1 MINNN
6 PELSLEKKIYFCDY
20 NRLLSNVAKEFNSS
34 FAAIASPTLS
44 KQETVTNLYQ
54 SINEGIAIS
63 QLRPSFPWRRFIE
76 FLPRV
81 LLKFAQIV
89 YASVRFRVHSIPEGA
104 VVFRTWLVP
113 RGLAGSAL
121 FDDYFRQ
128 LPEDLAVHEKV
139 VVSFT
144 PTDMGLLN
152 HFGRVRRD
160 DCQIVSYGLLSL
172 LDVLKLFWDYVS
184 TALLKTQQKYILDG
198 SDVTAY
204 INQSFLLDYLG
215 LRSFEAYAEKYKCQ
229 KLIQHNIKAFVYVFE
244 NQSWEK
250 ACCATLRGHGIR
262 LIGYQSS
269 GFSPI
274 FLNFFPTEG
283 DARQHPMPD
292 ILLTVGDYFRKYLLE
307 HGHYSIPVELF
318 AALRFS
324 YPTEGNRY
332 AVLPPNLQ
340 ILGRILYAFP
350 VHIEQYADTIND
362 LIHVFRDSGIAVELK
377 LHPLYRLNDVK
388 GLTTLPDN
396 FRIVTDVAMDSLRDT
411 YDCVLFNDNSFGI
424 EALLK
429 GVKSYQYSRDGSFAD
444 DRFMYFKLWQV
455 NYQLAD
461 LHRLKNSIQSCSYD
475 KEFDLETVTDY
486 VNGMYRPYTRD
497 AFDRFRELLNS
508 DYSDRVPN
516 NLS

>member
-1 MINNN
+1 MISFNQVV
-6 PELSLEKKIYFCDY
+6 SVVF
-20 NRLLSNVAKEFNSS
+20 KEFDCN
-34 FAAIASPTLS
+34 FAALASPTLS
-44 KQETVTNLYQ
+44 KQETVTALHQ
-54 SINEGIAIS
+54 SIREYIRRGISA
-63 QLRPSFPWRRFIE
+63 PPFPWRRLFEFI
-76 FLPRV
+76 PRV
-81 LLKFAQIV
+81 LLMFARV
-89 YASVRFRVHSIPEGA
+89 AYASVRFRVHSIPEGA

-113 RGLAGSAL
+113 RSLAGSAL
-121 FDDYFRQ
+121 ADDYFRQ
-128 LPEDLAVHEKV
+128 LPEDLAAHEKV

-144 PTDMGLLN
+144 STDMGLLN
-152 HFGRVRRD
+152 HFGRVRRGD
-160 DCQIVSYGLLSL
+160 YQIVSYGLLSL
-172 LDVLKLFWDYVS
+172 LDVLKVFWDYVS
-184 TALLKTQQKYILDG
+184 TALIKTQQKYILDG

-204 INQSFLLDYLG
+204 INHSLLLDYLG

-229 KLIQHNIKAFVYVFE
+229 KLIKHNIKAFVYVFE

-274 FLNFFPTEG
+274 FLNFFPTEQ

-292 ILLTVGDYFRKYLLE
+292 ILLTVGDYFCRYLLE
-307 HGHYSIPVELF
+307 HGHYSIPVESF

-324 YPTEGNRY
+324 YPTDGNRY
-332 AVLPPNLQ
+332 AVLPPNPQ

-350 VHIEQYADTIND
+350 VHIEQYTDIIID
-362 LIHVFRDSGIAVELK
+362 LIQVFRDSGVEVELK
-377 LHPLYRLNDVK
+377 LHPLYRLSDVR
-388 GLTTLPDN
+388 GIFRLPDN

-444 DRFMYFKLWQV
+444 DRFMYFDLWQV

-461 LHRLKNSIQSCSYD
+461 LQRLKYSIQSRSYD
-475 KEFDLETVTDY
+475 KDFELEAVADY
-486 VNGMYRPYTRD
+486 INRMYRPYTRD
-497 AFDRFRELLNS
+497 AFDRFREILRNAI
-508 DYSDRVPN
+508 
-516 NLS
+516 